1 MVDRNEMRE
10 MVIKMH
16 GLTNA
21 DCQYTI
27 YHDESNNIRLLRLTE
42 NGLNITKPDC
52 FALGGILHK
61 GTPRSFELGELR
73 SRLRLQKTT
82 QDIKLKHIAKGTF
95 PEILAS
101 EKLGIF
107 LKWLQENE
115 LLIHFSIM
123 DVIYWSIIDIIDS
136 ILTEAGHT
144 QLFQIHRE
152 LKNDLYEVLRSDIQ
166 KPLEILK
173 KYSYPNVGKSQRVR
187 FIKDIKSLLD
197 ERYPLISEF
206 NFRML
211 SGVLDIAIQLE
222 SLPYLESEEPNLLIE
237 SFSILYLHQ
246 ITLFQNSSHIF
257 DIEDVVQSRLGSM
270 AVDENGNKMQ
280 NYRFAD
286 SAHESGIQLSDVVV
300 GLIGKCAT
308 FINQTT
314 QDDLVAIKSSFSKIQ
329 TSNLFV
335 LNSLIN
341 QSISECPAFA
351 HYTLSNQD
359 MYRASLLFDE

>member
-1 MVDRNEMRE
+1 
-10 MVIKMH
+10 
-16 GLTNA
+16 
-21 DCQYTI
+21 
-27 YHDESNNIRLLRLTE
+27 
-42 NGLNITKPDC
+42 
-52 FALGGILHK
+52 
-61 GTPRSFELGELR
+61 
-73 SRLRLQKTT
+73 
-82 QDIKLKHIAKGTF
+82 
-95 PEILAS
+95 
-101 EKLGIF
+101 
-107 LKWLQENE
+107 
-115 LLIHFSIM
+115 
-123 DVIYWSIIDIIDS
+123 
-136 ILTEAGHT
+136 
-144 QLFQIHRE
+144 
-152 LKNDLYEVLRSDIQ
+152 
-166 KPLEILK
+166 
-173 KYSYPNVGKSQRVR
+173 
-187 FIKDIKSLLD
+187 
-197 ERYPLISEF
+197 
-206 NFRML
+206 ML